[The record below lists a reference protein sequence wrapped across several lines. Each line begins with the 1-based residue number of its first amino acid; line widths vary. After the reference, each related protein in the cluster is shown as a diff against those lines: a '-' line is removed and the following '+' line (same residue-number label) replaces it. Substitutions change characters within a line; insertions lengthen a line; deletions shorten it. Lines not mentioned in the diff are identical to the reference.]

1 MPVGAIVAITV
12 DPTLLSEGAY
22 PIVAENLGG
31 RWLALVFVSIEMLHA
46 LNIREYD
53 AIIAMT

>member
-1 MPVGAIVAITV
+1 M
-12 DPTLLSEGAY
+12 LSEGAY

-31 RWLALVFVSIEMLHA
+31 RWLALVFVSIEMIYA